1 MRIMPLIPLVLM
13 NVDIIFETTPNQ
25 LTMIKNIIITV
36 LALVCIFLGV
46 FAQIQ
51 TTEAD
56 KQKWEAKTNME
67 LVQQHREAAEA
78 YALEAEMAAA
88 DALIV
93 ESKAKRL
100 QQELEDCKK

>member
-1 MRIMPLIPLVLM
+1 
-13 NVDIIFETTPNQ
+13 
-25 LTMIKNIIITV
+25 MIKNIIITV

-67 LVQQHREAAEA
+67 LVHQHREAAKA
-78 YALEAEMAAA
+78 YAVEAELAAA
-88 DALIV
+88 DALIEKRKAEKIAEELQRKL
-93 ESKAKRL
+93 ES
-100 QQELEDCKK
+100 CK